1 MLPGARLG
9 PLGLVG
15 GSVGQ
20 VLPVSAGS
28 WGLVVVEFVAGLL
41 VAAVVVVV
49 AVVVLPA
56 EGESGGCRRDWP
68 NSPEVL
74 TSRGPVDFDW
84 AGLAG
89 LKNLNWPFPYC
100 DDVAGEL
107 VAAAGAAGDGAGE
120 IPPDPASCPD
130 ASCAARTGANYYREV
145 LVWL

>member
-9 PLGLVG
+9 PLGLVE

-20 VLPVSAGS
+20 LLPVSAGS

-41 VAAVVVVV
+41 VAAVGV
-49 AVVVLPA
+49 AVVVLLA
-56 EGESGGCRRDWP
+56 EGEFGGCRTDWP

-74 TSRGPVDFDW
+74 TSRVDFDW

-100 DDVAGEL
+100 DDVAGEV

-130 ASCAARTGANYYREV
+130 ASCAARTGANYYSEV
-145 LVWL
+145 LVEF